1 MTNHVQR
8 KTLAELNA
16 FADRVSFGNTS
27 LRNCS
32 RRELLEVIVFLTE
45 QLADAKAIIDSNEK
59 SVSWFTKVMDALF
72 LRGKSVAPAQP
83 THAPGVVAPP
93 PPPG

>member
-45 QLADAKAIIDSNEK
+45 QLAEAKAIIDANEK
-59 SVSWFTKVMDALF
+59 KKHGNLLLKVKAW
-72 LRGKSVAPAQP
+72 LRLTGK
-83 THAPGVVAPP
+83 TVVAPP
-93 PPPG
+93 PPAG